1 MFNLFKKDKHNK
13 NQPRLPALMDLNNHP
28 IQEGDI
34 VESLRY
40 DLGRCKINRVGNGY
54 EYESLKTGEKV
65 SWVKMIDATT
75 ENQKVEK
82 IIEENPN
89 S

>member
-1 MFNLFKKDKHNK
+1 MFNLFKKGKHNK
-13 NQPRLPALMDLNNHP
+13 DKPKHPTLMDLNNQP

-40 DLGRCKINRVGNGY
+40 DLGRCKVNRVGNGY
-54 EYESLKTGEKV
+54 EYESLETGDKV

-75 ENQKVEK
+75 ENQKVKK
-82 IIEENPN
+82 ITKENPN

>member
-1 MFNLFKKDKHNK
+1 MFNWFKKGKRNNDKPK
-13 NQPRLPALMDLNNHP
+13 LPALMDLNNQP

-40 DLGRCKINRVGNGY
+40 DLGRCKVNRVENGY
-54 EYESLKTGEKV
+54 EYESLKSGDKV
-65 SWVKMIDATT
+65 SWVKMIDAST
-75 ENQKVEK
+75 ENQKVKK

>member
-1 MFNLFKKDKHNK
+1 MFNLFKKGKHNK
-13 NQPRLPALMDLNNHP
+13 TKLKLPALMDLNNQP

-40 DLGRCKINRVGNGY
+40 DLGRCKVNRVGNGY
-54 EYESLKTGEKV
+54 EYESLETGYKV
-65 SWVKMIDATT
+65 SWIKMIDAST
-75 ENQKVEK
+75 ENQKVKK
-82 IIEENPN
+82 IIEEDPN

>member
-13 NQPRLPALMDLNNHP
+13 NKSKLPSLMDLNNQP

-40 DLGRCKINRVGNGY
+40 DLGRCKIKRVGNSY

-75 ENQKVEK
+75 ENQKVKK
-82 IIEENPN
+82 ITEENPN

>member
-1 MFNLFKKDKHNK
+1 MFNLFKKGKHNK
-13 NQPRLPALMDLNNHP
+13 DKPKLPTLMDLNNQP

-40 DLGRCKINRVGNGY
+40 DLGRCKVNRVGNGY
-54 EYESLKTGEKV
+54 EYESLETGDKV
-65 SWVKMIDATT
+65 NWVKMIDATT
-75 ENQKVEK
+75 ENQKVKK
-82 IIEENPN
+82 ITKENPN

>member
-1 MFNLFKKDKHNK
+1 MFNLFKKGKHNK
-13 NQPRLPALMDLNNHP
+13 DKPKLPALMDLNNQP

-54 EYESLKTGEKV
+54 EYESLKTGDKV

-75 ENQKVEK
+75 ENQKVKK
-82 IIEENPN
+82 ITEENAN

>member
-1 MFNLFKKDKHNK
+1 MFNLFKKGKHNK
-13 NQPRLPALMDLNNHP
+13 DKAKLPTLMDLNNQP

-40 DLGRCKINRVGNGY
+40 DLGRCKVHRVGNGY
-54 EYESLKTGEKV
+54 EYESLETGDKV

-82 IIEENPN
+82 ITKEKPN